1 MLREFRSDTSE
12 MDNKLMM
19 KTKFAKKEDFFNGTF
34 KRCWWIVDAKGKTLG
49 RVATRIAHALR
60 GKHKAFF
67 SPHVDT
73 GDFVI
78 VVNAEKI
85 RVSGNKDKDKMYYW
99 HTGYPGGIKSTK
111 FYELQ
116 KKHPERILE
125 GAVKGMMPKNAL
137 NRRSLL
143 RLKVY
148 AGATHPHESHQPQPL
163 NI

>member
-1 MLREFRSDTSE
+1 
-12 MDNKLMM
+12 MDV
-19 KTKFAKKEDFFNGTF
+19 E
-34 KRCWWIVDAKGKTLG
+34 GKTLV

-60 GKHKAFF
+60 GKHKTIF

-73 GDFVI
+73 GDFVV

-85 RVSGNKDKDKMYYW
+85 NVSGNKDEDKMYYR

-125 GAVKGMMPKNAL
+125 GAVKGMMPTNAL
-137 NRRSLL
+137 TRRSLL

-148 AGATHPHESHQPQPL
+148 TGATPPHAYQQPTPL

>member
-1 MLREFRSDTSE
+1 
-12 MDNKLMM
+12 M
-19 KTKFAKKEDFFNGTF
+19 KTKFAKKEDFYNGNF
-34 KRCWWIVDAKGKTLG
+34 RRDWWIVDAEGKTLG

-60 GKHKAFF
+60 GKHKAIF

-85 RVSGNKDKDKMYYW
+85 HVSGKKDEDKMYYR
-99 HTGYPGGIKSTK
+99 HTGYPGGIKSSK

-116 KKHPERILE
+116 KKYPERILE

-148 AGATHPHESHQPQPL
+148 AGATHPHESQQPQPL

>member
-1 MLREFRSDTSE
+1 M
-12 MDNKLMM
+12 N
-19 KTKFAKKEDFFNGTF
+19 TKFARKEDFYNGTHQ
-34 KRCWWIVDAKGKTLG
+34 RAWWIVDAEGRTLG
-49 RVATRIAHALR
+49 RLATQISHVLR
-60 GKHKAFF
+60 GKHKTLF

-85 RVSGNKDKDKMYYW
+85 HVSGKKNEEKMYYH
-99 HTGYPGGIKSTK
+99 HTGYPGGIRSAK
-111 FYELQ
+111 FFELQ
-116 KKHPERILE
+116 EKHPERIVE

-137 NRRSLL
+137 NRRTLQ

-148 AGATHPHESHQPQPL
+148 TGSGHPHESQQPQPL

>member
-1 MLREFRSDTSE
+1 
-12 MDNKLMM
+12 M
-19 KTKFAKKEDFFNGTF
+19 KTESIKSSEIVRN
-34 KRCWWIVDAKGKTLG
+34 WYVVDAEGKTLG

-60 GKHKAFF
+60 GKHKAIF

-85 RVSGNKDKDKMYYW
+85 QVSGNKDKNKMYYR

-111 FYELQ
+111 FYELLE
-116 KKHPERILE
+116 KHPERILE
-125 GAVKGMMPKNAL
+125 DAVKGMMPKNAL
-137 NRRSLL
+137 NRRALL

-148 AGATHPHESHQPQPL
+148 AGATHPHESQQPQPL

>member
-1 MLREFRSDTSE
+1 
-12 MDNKLMM
+12 M
-19 KTKFAKKEDFFNGTF
+19 KTKFAKKEDFYNGTC
-34 KRCWWIVDAKGKTLG
+34 RRDWWIVDAEGKTLG

-60 GKHKAFF
+60 GKHKAIF

-85 RVSGNKDKDKMYYW
+85 HVSGNKDEDKMYYR

-111 FYELQ
+111 FDELQ

-137 NRRSLL
+137 NRRSLI

-148 AGATHPHESHQPQPL
+148 AGATHPHESQQPQPL